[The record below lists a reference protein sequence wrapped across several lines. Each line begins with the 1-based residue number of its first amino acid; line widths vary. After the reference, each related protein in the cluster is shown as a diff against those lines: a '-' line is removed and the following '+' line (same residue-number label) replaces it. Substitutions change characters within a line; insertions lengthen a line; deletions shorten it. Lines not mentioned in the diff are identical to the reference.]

1 MSPWRW
7 IKWVLSEMKTR
18 AILIGAA
25 LVLLSGAALQFM
37 RVRDVTGGERQQAAK
52 PAGLQSR
59 IPAQLAG
66 WTVQDEPL
74 GPNESVR
81 TAVERTLNYDDCVYR
96 LYRRNGVTIGV
107 YVAYWAPS
115 RMPVQ
120 KVASHTPDR
129 CWTEN
134 GWTCL
139 ESRFHE
145 SVAPLRAAQWRIF
158 RAPGAGAHQE
168 HVLFW
173 HLVGTR
179 LYDYGERF
187 NATPGIVQWWRDTV
201 SYALSGSQAQYF
213 IRVTST
219 VPFERLAGETG
230 WSELLAAL
238 AELGLAARRDA

>member
-1 MSPWRW
+1 MKSRA
-7 IKWVLSEMKTR
+7 VLVLAT
-18 AILIGAA
+18 
-25 LVLLSGAALQFM
+25 LVLLTAAGLQFI
-37 RVRDVTGGERQQAAK
+37 RVRDMTGGERQQPAR
-52 PAGLQSR
+52 PAGLKNQ
-59 IPAQLAG
+59 IPATLAG
-66 WTVQDEPL
+66 WTVRDEPL

-81 TAVERTLNYDDCVYR
+81 SAVERTLNYDDYVYR
-96 LYRRNGVTIGV
+96 LYRRNGVTVGV

-139 ESRFHE
+139 ESRHHE
-145 SVAPLRAAQWRIF
+145 MIASPAAALRAAQWRIF
-158 RAPGAGAHQE
+158 RAPGSGDQKE

-173 HLVGTR
+173 HLVGPR

-187 NATPGIVQWWRDTV
+187 NATPGLIQWWRDAI

-213 IRVTST
+213 IRVTSS
-219 VPFERLAGETG
+219 VPFERLAGEAG
-230 WSELLAAL
+230 WNELLAAL
-238 AELGLAARRDA
+238 AKLGLAARRDI

>member
-1 MSPWRW
+1 MKSRT
-7 IKWVLSEMKTR
+7 VLIVAT
-18 AILIGAA
+18 
-25 LVLLSGAALQFM
+25 LVLLTAAGFQFI
-37 RVRDVTGGERQQAAK
+37 RVRDMTGGDRHE
-52 PAGLQSR
+52 PARPVDLKSQ
-59 IPAQLAG
+59 IPATLAG

-81 TAVERTLNYDDCVYR
+81 SAVERTLNYDDYVYR
-96 LYRRNGVTIGV
+96 LYRRNGATVGV

-139 ESRFHE
+139 ESRFSE
-145 SVAPLRAAQWRIF
+145 TVATPNTPLRAAQWRIF
-158 RAPGAGAHQE
+158 RAPGATGHQE

-173 HLVGTR
+173 HLVGSR
-179 LYDYGERF
+179 LYDYGERL
-187 NATPGIVQWWRDTV
+187 NARPGIVQWWRDAI

-219 VPFERLAGETG
+219 VPFERLAGEPG
-230 WSELLAAL
+230 WHELLAAL
-238 AELGLAARRDA
+238 AELGLAARREA

>member
-1 MSPWRW
+1 MA
-7 IKWVLSEMKTR
+7 VV
-18 AILIGAA
+18 
-25 LVLLSGAALQFM
+25 VLLLAIGLQFV
-37 RVRDVTGGERQQAAK
+37 RVRSMTEGERT
-52 PAGLQSR
+52 QSAR
-59 IPAQLAG
+59 PVDLKNQIPAQLAG
-66 WTVQDEPL
+66 WTVRDEPL

-81 TAVERTLNYDDCVYR
+81 SAVERTLNYDDCVYR
-96 LYRRNGVTIGV
+96 LYRRNGVTVGI

-139 ESRFHE
+139 ASRHHE
-145 SVAPLRAAQWRIF
+145 TIENPGAPLRAAQWRIF
-158 RAPGAGAHQE
+158 RAPGTGGHQE

-173 HLVGTR
+173 HLVGPR

-187 NATPGIVQWWRDTV
+187 NATPGLVQWWRDAI
-201 SYALSGSQAQYF
+201 SYALAGSQAQYF

-219 VPFERLAGETG
+219 VPFEKLAGDSG
-230 WSELLAAL
+230 WNELLAAL
-238 AELGLAARRDA
+238 AELGLAARREA

>member
-1 MSPWRW
+1 
-7 IKWVLSEMKTR
+7 MKSR
-18 AILIGAA
+18 
-25 LVLLSGAALQFM
+25 LVLIVASAVLIAGGALQF
-37 RVRDVTGGERQQAAK
+37 VRLRDMSDGDRARPSQPVDLKR
-52 PAGLQSR
+52 R
-59 IPAQLAG
+59 IPASLAG
-66 WTVQDEPL
+66 WTVRDEPL

-81 TAVERTLNYDDCVYR
+81 SVVERTLNYDDYVYR
-96 LYRRNGVTIGV
+96 LYRRNGVTVGV

-139 ESRFHE
+139 ESRCQE
-145 SVAPLRAAQWRIF
+145 KIATRNTALRAAQWRLF
-158 RAPGAGAHQE
+158 RAPGVSEHQE

-173 HLVGTR
+173 HLVGSR

-187 NATPGIVQWWRDTV
+187 NTSPGLVRWWRDAV
-201 SYALSGSQAQYF
+201 SYALSGSEEQYF

-219 VPFERLAGETG
+219 VPFERLAGEAG
-230 WSELLAAL
+230 WHELLTAL
-238 AELGLAARRDA
+238 AKLGLAAPGEV